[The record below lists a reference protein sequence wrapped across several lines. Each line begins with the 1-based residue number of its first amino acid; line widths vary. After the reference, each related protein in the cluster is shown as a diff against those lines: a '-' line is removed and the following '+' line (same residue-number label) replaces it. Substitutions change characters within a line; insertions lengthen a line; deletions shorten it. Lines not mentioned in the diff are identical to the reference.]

1 MTNKTLESL
10 ESNILQLHYYLQ
22 KDSHSMDA
30 IVLNKAESEL
40 LKILNEISRI
50 LDVDL
55 IIETQALEEGGIRA
69 IYKFLT
75 KKEYQKNAKLLLG
88 FLATI
93 SATVIGTV
101 ISDKLTKDPEIEQLQ
116 KQEMRLNIQKLKKEL
131 KEGKTDTPK
140 PTNKEEDKNDTLQK
154 LSTSENISLVSDYIS
169 ENNKIKVFKSNFYSA
184 VKNERK
190 VTKIS
195 TQILDND
202 QKPLSKENFVLKKE
216 FADLILENTNLD
228 DDYDRNVAIEIVA
241 PVLKGN
247 SLKWKGIYKGEN
259 VTFTLKDKNFRN
271 LIEAKN
277 LKFTNGTKII
287 CDLETKRKMN
297 KDGDIIY
304 GTKSVYEVSGIHYP
318 DGDKVDII

>member
-1 MTNKTLESL
+1 MTIKVLEPL
-10 ESNILQLHYYLQ
+10 ESNILQLHYYLE

-30 IVLNKAESEL
+30 MILNKAESEL

-75 KKEYQKNAKLLLG
+75 KKEYKTKAKIIAG

-93 SATVIGTV
+93 SGTVIGNV
-101 ISDKLTKDPEIEQLQ
+101 VSDKLTKDPELEQLQ

-131 KEGKTDTPK
+131 KEDKTENSTE
-140 PTNKEEDKNDTLQK
+140 NKNDTLKK
-154 LSTSENISLVSDYIS
+154 LSTEENVAKVAEYIS
-169 ENNKIKVFKSNFYSA
+169 ESNKIKVFKSNFYSA

-195 TQILDND
+195 TQILDESNN
-202 QKPLSKENFVLKKE
+202 PISKEIIISKSK
-216 FADLILENTNLD
+216 FAELILDNTNLE
-228 DDYDRNVAIEIVA
+228 DDYEESTSIEIVA

-259 VTFTLKDKNFRN
+259 ITFSLKDKKFRD
-271 LIEAKN
+271 LIEVRN

-297 KDGDIIY
+297 KEGEIIY
-304 GTKSVYEVSGIHYP
+304 GTKSVYIVYAIHYP
-318 DGDKVDII
+318 DGEKVDLM